1 VSKDLHEAGVT
12 PWLDAGHY
20 GEQVEEIDEALR
32 ANGALGIV
40 LIDGSP
46 LERIERSYGV
56 AAHRRAVETL
66 RSLVTDACQQ
76 DFGERDVVVSGSSG
90 PDELAILFFRP
101 RNDDRFYRERLP
113 ELTRRLVD
121 RLESDGQK
129 IVYPYDRDAPLLPVG
144 HAMVFFNPGLGTER
158 QILVAFD
165 QARRDARLN
174 GDIAQRERHRVFQDL
189 VLAEDIAILYEP
201 IVNLPGSRPRRGHRD
216 PLRADREP
224 HEPRG
229 AGARGAGA
237 GALEE
242 RAPLAESPLPAR
254 RGDGAGLRA
263 RLSMSPHGAA
273 GRTRS

>member
-201 IVNLPGSRPRRGHRD
+201 IVNLTSREVLGHEALVRGPWKSSSSSPRR
-216 PLRADREP
+216 
-224 HEPRG
+224 RG
-229 AGARGAGA
+229 WSSSSIVYVA
-237 GALEE
+237 
-242 RAPLAESPLPAR
+242 AR
-254 RGDGAGLRA
+254 RCGAHA
-263 RLSMSPHGAA
+263 VLSRGGCS
-273 GRTRS
+273 S